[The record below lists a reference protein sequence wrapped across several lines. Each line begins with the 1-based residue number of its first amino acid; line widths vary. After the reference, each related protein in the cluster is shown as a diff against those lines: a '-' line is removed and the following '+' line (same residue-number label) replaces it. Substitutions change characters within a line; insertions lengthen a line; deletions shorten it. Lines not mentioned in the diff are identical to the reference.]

1 MRRCEPSSE
10 TKHLFL
16 VVCLQGFDQ
25 LCLSHCGE
33 IDGMLEE
40 ASRGHRKSIE
50 LAQKVV
56 RQQLAAV
63 TPPTQTAPKIAPHVQ
78 HGSNSLWRAL
88 AAAKTA
94 AADPSRQ
101 AVNAAVASA
110 QKLSSAA
117 NAGSKFTDSP
127 NFNVDGYWPVV
138 GDTRERKMMKLL
150 HEDEDPLSKHTN
162 FNKKGYW
169 PINGNDSKFKG
180 LGLLFVLYT
189 TILFVL
195 CTYVL
200 DTGYTI
206 CYVLYAICY
215 TL

>member
-1 MRRCEPSSE
+1 MWRCEPTSE

-16 VVCLQGFDQ
+16 VGYLQGFDQ

-63 TPPTQTAPKIAPHVQ
+63 TPPAQTAPKIAPHVQ

-94 AADPSRQ
+94 ATDPSRQ

-138 GDTRERKMMKLL
+138 GDTRDRKMMKLL
-150 HEDEDPLSKHTN
+150 HEDADPLSKHTN

-180 LGLLFVLYT
+180 LGLLFVLC
-189 TILFVL
+189 TIGL
-195 CTYVL
+195 YVL
-200 DTGYTI
+200 DTAYCILYTT
-206 CYVLYAICY
+206 CYMLY
-215 TL
+215 TVSL

>member
-94 AADPSRQ
+94 ATDPSRQ

-110 QKLSSAA
+110 QKLSSAP

-127 NFNVDGYWPVV
+127 NFNVDGYWPAV